1 VELREPKEIFR
12 KLIIIIITIIIKKVH
27 SNLRRT
33 ILKHHIIAKMFGITI
48 SLKEMKMKL

>member
-1 VELREPKEIFR
+1 MELREPKEIFR
-12 KLIIIIITIIIKKVH
+12 KLIIIITIIIKKVH

>member
-1 VELREPKEIFR
+1 MELREPKEIFR
-12 KLIIIIITIIIKKVH
+12 KLIIITIIIKKVH

>member
-12 KLIIIIITIIIKKVH
+12 KLIIIITIIIKKVH